1 MRISDWSSDVC
12 SSDLGKADRAAAA
25 VAMLH
30 PSLDLPGAAEQLD
43 GLARPAFA
51 QVRTND
57 GGGVD
62 LALAGHHR
70 LDGSDAETVLGA
82 HRLQEPRVAGSLVAE
97 AEVPANHHVAR
108 RQVADQDLDH
118 EGLRRLQRKGT
129 VEVQHEEVVHA
140 GRLQR
145 DRTSDAEGKRG

>member
-30 PSLDLPGAAEQLD
+30 PSLDPPGAAEQLD

-82 HRLQEPRVAGSLVAE
+82 HPLHDPRVAGSLVAE
-97 AEVPANHHVAR
+97 AEAP
-108 RQVADQDLDH
+108 
-118 EGLRRLQRKGT
+118 EERKSPVGGKSGS
-129 VEVQHEEVVHA
+129 V
-140 GRLQR
+140 
-145 DRTSDAEGKRG
+145 SD

>member
-1 MRISDWSSDVC
+1 MRISDWGSDVC
-12 SSDLGKADRAAAA
+12 SSDLVDLQAQILAGHRRAAAEVGDARQPAGLAAMLDPRVAPGVHRIDAGRRAQVVAEREIGSGEADRAAAA

-70 LDGSDAETVLGA
+70 LDGRDAETVL
-82 HRLQEPRVAGSLVAE
+82 RS
-97 AEVPANHHVAR
+97 
-108 RQVADQDLDH
+108 
-118 EGLRRLQRKGT
+118 
-129 VEVQHEEVVHA
+129 
-140 GRLQR
+140 
-145 DRTSDAEGKRG
+145 

>member
-1 MRISDWSSDVC
+1 MLDPRVAPGVHRIDAGRRAQVVAEREIGS
-12 SSDLGKADRAAAA
+12 GKADRAAAA

-70 LDGSDAETVLGA
+70 LDGSAAETVLGA
-82 HRLQEPRVAGSLVAE
+82 HRLQDE
-97 AEVPANHHVAR
+97 
-108 RQVADQDLDH
+108 
-118 EGLRRLQRKGT
+118 RKS
-129 VEVQHEEVVHA
+129 VVK
-140 GRLQR
+140 
-145 DRTSDAEGKRG
+145 GKRRSDNGDEGGRRILQDKRKIKDIAYTHIII

>member
-70 LDGSDAETVLGA
+70 LDGSDADTVLGA
-82 HRLQEPRVAGSLVAE
+82 HRIQEPRVAGPLVAE
-97 AEVPANHHVAR
+97 AVVPANHTVAR
-108 RQVADQDLDH
+108 RQVAAARHSDVSGTSVQVLVDH
-118 EGLRRLQRKGT
+118 GGRRNT
-129 VEVQHEEVVHA
+129 
-140 GRLQR
+140 
-145 DRTSDAEGKRG
+145 

>member
-1 MRISDWSSDVC
+1 MLDPRVAPGVHRIDAGRRAQVVAEREIGS
-12 SSDLGKADRAAAA
+12 GKADRAAAA

-70 LDGSDAETVLGA
+70 PDGSVAEPVLGA
-82 HRLQEPRVAGSLVAE
+82 LRPTGKASCRVRVCKSVLYWVGAVFIPKKYKPCSYF
-97 AEVPANHHVAR
+97 NHSMP
-108 RQVADQDLDH
+108 Q
-118 EGLRRLQRKGT
+118 
-129 VEVQHEEVVHA
+129 
-140 GRLQR
+140 
-145 DRTSDAEGKRG
+145 

>member
-51 QVRTND
+51 PVRTND

-70 LDGSDAETVLGA
+70 LDGSDAENVLGA
-82 HRLQEPRVAGSLVAE
+82 HRIQEPRGARSEERRVGREWGSTCRSRGA
-97 AEVPANHHVAR
+97 PA
-108 RQVADQDLDH
+108 
-118 EGLRRLQRKGT
+118 
-129 VEVQHEEVVHA
+129 
-140 GRLQR
+140 
-145 DRTSDAEGKRG
+145 TSKKK